1 MSLSKVFRL
10 LAAAGVLSAL
20 AITPA
25 RATPDPRLAANVFA
39 EAKAICARDKGPF
52 WGVPLCGPML
62 LVDFRDRTVAA
73 NQADPAGTL
82 KQQGAIWVG
91 VYPEPNIVS
100 ATPTEW
106 EGVRWTQIL
115 WPMLPGEDK
124 RHVMLAH
131 EMFHRIQPGL
141 GLTRPEAGNEQLDTL
156 EGRYLMQLEW
166 RALAAALI
174 AKTPAMRRGAI
185 IDALLFRHE
194 RYRLFPNAQVDEGYL
209 EVNEGVP
216 EYTGVRLGLA
226 TPQARLQYA
235 LYDLTAYSDAPTLV
249 RSFAYAIGPAYG
261 LLLDKTD
268 PAWRTKLAK
277 GPPPDQLLSLAIKA
291 PPPAFDTLKAREA
304 VYDDG
309 ALRAH
314 EVQRDNA
321 KQAKLAALRARL
333 VDGPVLVLP
342 LHHANYQFRPQDLQP
357 LDQLGTV
364 YPTMTLE
371 SDWGVLHVDSGGAL
385 LDQKMTVA
393 RVSIIGFDA
402 TGLKGDGWTLK
413 LKPGWTIVA
422 GARAGDLLVK
432 QTGP

>member
-1 MSLSKVFRL
+1 MSRSKIFRL
-10 LAAAGVLSAL
+10 LAVAGALSAV
-20 AITPA
+20 AIAPA
-25 RATPDPRLAANVFA
+25 RATPDPRLAANVFG

-82 KQQGAIWVG
+82 KQQGPIWVG

-131 EMFHRIQPGL
+131 ELFHRIQPGL

-166 RALAAALI
+166 RALAAALT
-174 AKTPAMRRGAI
+174 AKTSSARRAAI

-216 EYTGVRLGLA
+216 EYTGVRLGLP

-268 PAWRTKLAK
+268 PKWRSKLAK
-277 GPPPDQLLSLAIKA
+277 GPPPDQLLSLAVKA

-314 EVQRDNA
+314 EVQRDTA
-321 KQAKLAALRARL
+321 KQAKLASLRARL

-393 RVSIIGFDA
+393 RVSTAGYDA
-402 TGLKGDGWTLK
+402 ASAKGDGWTLK
-413 LKPGWTIVA
+413 LKPGWTIVP
-422 GARAGDLLVK
+422 GARTGDLVVK